1 MDAHPALQSWGRGG
15 LNLDNPFPQFAEVR
29 ELAPVHKA
37 RLADGHEAWLILRYA
52 DAKQALNDPRFSKD
66 MNKAMADDA
75 EVVAEGLPGAALAQH
90 VLTMDPPEHTRLRKL
105 VAQAFTPARV
115 ERLRPRV
122 QELVDDLCDGL
133 AKDGPDATVDLV
145 ARFAFPLPYTVIC
158 ELLGIPEPDRAP
170 LGEAF
175 VALFLPGTA
184 DGPPPEAV
192 AGSKHIIDYLD
203 HITAYKREHPA
214 NDLITALGQA
224 RDGATKLTQRELC
237 STLFQLFV
245 AGHDTTASLIGNG
258 MAALLLHPEQ
268 LARLKGD
275 LSLVPA
281 AVEEFLRYD
290 APVPHSTFRYAAVDT
305 EIGGVTIPAGDQVLI
320 SIASANRDPARFA
333 DPDALDIGRE
343 DKRHVAFGHG
353 IHFCLGAPL
362 GRMEGQIAFTTL
374 LTRFPDIRLA
384 VDPAQL
390 RWGHGDGLV
399 LRGLNELPVRLG
411 RSAVQH
417 APVDGD

>member
-1 MDAHPALQSWGRGG
+1 MSSHPALESWGRGG
-15 LNLDNPFPQFAEVR
+15 LDLDDPFPQFAQVR
-29 ELAPVHKA
+29 EAAPVHKA
-37 RLADGHEAWLILRYA
+37 RLADGHEAWLIMRYA

-66 MNKAMADDA
+66 MNKAMSGEN

-90 VLTMDPPEHTRLRKL
+90 VLTMDPPEHTRLRRL

-115 ERLRPRV
+115 ELLRPRV
-122 QELVDDLCDGL
+122 QELVDELCDGL

-145 ARFAFPLPYTVIC
+145 SRFAFPLPYTVIC
-158 ELLGIPEPDRAP
+158 ELLGIPEGDRAA

-184 DGPPPEAV
+184 DGPPAAAI

-203 HITAYKREHPA
+203 HITAYKRAHPA
-214 NDLITALGQA
+214 NDLITALSDA
-224 RDGATKLTQRELC
+224 RDGTTKLTHRELC

-268 LARLKGD
+268 LAALQAD
-275 LSLVPA
+275 LSLVTA

-305 EIGGVTIPAGDQVLI
+305 EIGGITIPAGDQVLI
-320 SIASANRDPARFA
+320 SIASANRDPERFR
-333 DPDALDIGRE
+333 DPDALDIARR
-343 DKRHVAFGHG
+343 DNRHVAFGHG

-374 LTRFPDIRLA
+374 LTRFPDLRLA
-384 VDPAQL
+384 VEPADL

-399 LRGLNELPVRLG
+399 LRGLNELPVIPGRDLG
-411 RSAVQH
+411 RS
-417 APVDGD
+417 

>member
-1 MDAHPALQSWGRGG
+1 MNSHSALQSWGRGG
-15 LNLDNPFPQFAEVR
+15 LDLNDPFPQFAEVR

-115 ERLRPRV
+115 ETLRPRV
-122 QELVDDLCDGL
+122 QELVDELCDGL
-133 AKDGPDATVDLV
+133 AKDGPEATVDLV

-158 ELLGIPEPDRAP
+158 ELLGIPESDRAP

-175 VALFLPGTA
+175 IALFLPGTE
-184 DGPPPEAV
+184 DGPPAEAV
-192 AGSKHIIDYLD
+192 AGSKHIIDYLNQV
-203 HITAYKREHPA
+203 TAYKREHPA
-214 NDLITALGQA
+214 NDLITALGEA
-224 RDGATKLTQRELC
+224 RDGSAKLTQRELC

-268 LARLKGD
+268 LAMLKTD

-281 AVEEFLRYD
+281 AIEEFLRYD

-374 LTRFPDIRLA
+374 LTRFPDLRLA
-384 VDPAQL
+384 VEMSEL
-390 RWGHGDGLV
+390 HWGHGDGLV
-399 LRGLNELPVRLG
+399 LRGLNELPVSPG
-411 RSAVQH
+411 RDQ
-417 APVDGD
+417 GRG

>member
-1 MDAHPALQSWGRGG
+1 VSEHPALESWGRGG
-15 LNLDNPFPQFAEVR
+15 LNLDDPFPQFAQVR

-37 RLADGHEAWLILRYA
+37 RLADGHEAWLIMRYA

-66 MNKAMADDA
+66 MNKAMAEG

-115 ERLRPRV
+115 ELLRPRV
-122 QELVDDLCDGL
+122 QELVDELCDGL
-133 AKDGPDATVDLV
+133 AKDGPDAAVDLV
-145 ARFAFPLPYTVIC
+145 SRFAFPLPYTVIC
-158 ELLGIPEPDRAP
+158 ELLGIPESDRSA
-170 LGEAF
+170 LGDAF
-175 VALFLPGTA
+175 VALFLPGTPE
-184 DGPPPEAV
+184 GPPAAAV
-192 AGSKHIIDYLD
+192 AGSRHIIDYLN

-214 NDLITALGQA
+214 NDLITALGEA
-224 RDGATKLTQRELC
+224 RDGSTQLTQRELC

-258 MAALLLHPEQ
+258 MAALLTHPEQ
-268 LARLKGD
+268 LAALRAD
-275 LSLVPA
+275 LSLVTR

-305 EIGGVTIPAGDQVLI
+305 DIGGVTIPAGDQVLI
-320 SIASANRDPARFA
+320 SIASANRDPERFA
-333 DPDALDIGRE
+333 DAEALDIGRTE
-343 DKRHVAFGHG
+343 NRHVAFGHG

-374 LTRFPDIRLA
+374 LTRFPDLALA
-384 VDPAQL
+384 VDPEAL

-399 LRGLNELPVRLG
+399 LRGLNELPIRTGRDLG
-411 RSAVQH
+411 RS
-417 APVDGD
+417 

>member
-1 MDAHPALQSWGRGG
+1 MNSHSALQSWGRGG
-15 LNLDNPFPQFAEVR
+15 LDLDDPFPQFAEVR

-52 DAKQALNDPRFSKD
+52 DAKQALNDLRFSKD

-115 ERLRPRV
+115 ETLRPRV
-122 QELVDDLCDGL
+122 QELVDELCDGL
-133 AKDGPDATVDLV
+133 AKDGPEATVDLV

-158 ELLGIPEPDRAP
+158 ELLGIPESDRAP

-175 VALFLPGTA
+175 IALFLPGTE
-184 DGPPPEAV
+184 DGPPAEAV
-192 AGSKHIIDYLD
+192 AGSKHIIDYLNQV
-203 HITAYKREHPA
+203 TAYKREHPA
-214 NDLITALGQA
+214 NDLITALGEA
-224 RDGATKLTQRELC
+224 RDGSAKLTQRELC

-268 LARLKGD
+268 LAMLKTD

-281 AVEEFLRYD
+281 AIEEFLRYD

-362 GRMEGQIAFTTL
+362 GRMEGQIAFTTV
-374 LTRFPDIRLA
+374 LTRFPDLRLA
-384 VDPAQL
+384 VEMSDL
-390 RWGHGDGLV
+390 HWGHGDGLV
-399 LRGLNELPVRLG
+399 LRGLNELPVFPG
-411 RSAVQH
+411 RDQ
-417 APVDGD
+417 GRG